1 MNSPT
6 VSVIMA
12 AYKGA
17 PFVGE
22 TIRSVIA
29 QSFTDWEL
37 VIVDDCSPDDTLAVV
52 RGFDDPR
59 IRVLASPMNQ
69 GPVKTRNAAMAVA
82 RGRYLAGLDQD
93 DVCLPERLAR
103 QVAYLDTHDDVVLV
117 ATAADLLEAGRVRR
131 GPQNG
136 ETTPE
141 LIRWKLHLGNPLVWS
156 SVMMRADVAR
166 KLDPITRPEMLFAE
180 DFDLYHRIGAFGR
193 IARIDEPLLLY
204 RVHPGGVSK
213 AFQQTMFGN
222 AECVLSEV
230 YRPIFGEGA
239 GAAAELISRHL
250 VQGSAI
256 ADRPTLDRMARLLE
270 ALRANVVERFR
281 IDRKN
286 IERIDRSISAIWW
299 RLIRTSVRVGAL
311 PPTVVAHQRPAAV
324 RKQDLA
330 IGDMIVSSVIGGV
343 RRIRF

>member
-1 MNSPT
+1 MTSPT

-17 PFVGE
+17 ALVGE

-37 VIVDDCSPDDTLAVV
+37 VIVDDCSPDNTLEVL

-59 IRVLASPMNQ
+59 IRVLAAPINQ

-82 RGRYLAGLDQD
+82 KGRYLAGLDQD
-93 DVCLPERLAR
+93 DVCRPERLAR
-103 QVAYLDTHDDVVLV
+103 QVAYLEDHPDVVLV
-117 ATAADLLEAGRVRR
+117 ATAADLLEAGAVRPGKHR
-131 GPQNG
+131 G

-166 KLDPITRPEMLFAE
+166 RLDPITRPEMLFAE

-193 IARIDEPLLLY
+193 IARIDESLMLY

-213 AFQQTMFGN
+213 AFEQTMFNN
-222 AECVLSEV
+222 AERVLAEV
-230 YRPIFGEGA
+230 YRPIFREEA
-239 GAAAELISRHL
+239 GFAAALISKHL
-250 VQGSAI
+250 VQGRAI
-256 ADRPTLDRMARLLE
+256 ADRGTLDRVGGILE
-270 ALRANVVERFR
+270 VLKAHVAEELNGESL
-281 IDRKN
+281 
-286 IERIDRSISAIWW
+286 ERIDRSISATWW
-299 RLIRTSVRVGAL
+299 HLIRTAIRLGTL
-311 PPTVVAHQRPAAV
+311 PPTILAYQRPEAV
-324 RKQDLA
+324 RKEDLA
-330 IGDMIVSSVIGGV
+330 VGDMIVSSAIGAV
-343 RRIRF
+343 RRIKN